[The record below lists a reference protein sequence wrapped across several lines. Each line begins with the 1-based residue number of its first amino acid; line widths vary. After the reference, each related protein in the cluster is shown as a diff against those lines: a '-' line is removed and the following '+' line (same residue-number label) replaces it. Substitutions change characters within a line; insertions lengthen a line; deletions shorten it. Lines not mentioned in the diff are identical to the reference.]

1 MNVPAVNLFRG
12 KGRRGRERY
21 ARCGANPAR
30 HRAEVVR
37 LVASTRRTQI
47 LSRSSLIDCSGTR
60 VHAYR
65 AHIKSL
71 LTVIN
76 RPAAGPGIYLTLRT
90 PRGSFLAR
98 ARARTRTPGIREL
111 VGI

>member
-1 MNVPAVNLFRG
+1 MENDDEDGSDTRVVARAQRDT
-12 KGRRGRERY
+12 GRKSY
-21 ARCGANPAR
+21 ASWYLA
-30 HRAEVVR
+30 
-37 LVASTRRTQI
+37 TQI
-47 LSRSSLIDCSGTR
+47 LSLSLSPLIDCSSTR

-90 PRGSFLAR
+90 PRGSFLAPR
-98 ARARTRTPGIREL
+98 VYAYTGIREREL
-111 VGI
+111 VGM